1 MRNIVLFFL
10 LHIGGMALG
19 QVGINNLRP
28 EADLDVDGSVK
39 FRKLRDM
46 SSFSQIIVGNEKGRL
61 ATTQVEE
68 GAFLLRDIYF
78 KKMPQLVKTTN
89 SSALFTPT
97 RSTLIELGLDIDIPI
112 SPHSEVVVSVEYNV
126 PIINQYSDSN
136 EYSNYLGITLVR
148 KFNQTFVELDE
159 GSRKITVYR
168 GYTLQDRLRIV
179 GMPITGKATDMVS
192 NNTNVVNNYTYS
204 VKGYIELG
212 KGTIYYGGI
221 DSIFPRELNWGN
233 GILVIT
239 VYEKAM

>member
-10 LHIGGMALG
+10 LHIGGVALG

-39 FRKLRDM
+39 FRKLNNM
-46 SSFSQIIVGNEKGRL
+46 LNFNQIIVANEEGRL
-61 ATTQVEE
+61 AATEVEE

-78 KKMPQLVKTTN
+78 KKMSQLVKTT
-89 SSALFTPT
+89 SPSAVFVPN

-112 SPHSEVVVSVEYNV
+112 SPHSEVIVSVEYNV
-126 PIINQYSDSN
+126 PVINQYSNSN
-136 EYSNYLGITLVR
+136 EYSNYLGITLIR
-148 KFNQTFVELDE
+148 KFNQTLVELDE

-168 GYTLQDRLRIV
+168 GYTLQDRVRIV
-179 GMPITGKATDMVS
+179 GVPITGKATDMVS

-204 VKGYIELG
+204 AKGYIETG
-212 KGTIYYGGI
+212 RGTIYYGDI
-221 DSIFPRELNWGN
+221 NSLFPRELNWGN

-239 VYEKAM
+239 VYEKAI